1 MADTE
6 TKDVRGMLACAVQCW
21 IVYVKMTISLFSSKG
36 ERDDVKKGAESVH
49 MRK

>member
-1 MADTE
+1 MADAE

-21 IVYVKMTISLFSSKG
+21 VVYVKMTISFFFLIR
-36 ERDDVKKGAESVH
+36 ERERAEKGAESVH